1 MPSCASRASA
11 GENSGA
17 AFGAGFPPEDCAKA
31 LAHIRRAAAAS
42 ALARIIY
49 QFSWLA
55 ISMLGLRR
63 KLCMFSLAA
72 TIIPRLCAESLS
84 DAPGTRRHPESPQRL
99 PNVFPIS
106 NRYSS
111 RHVRV
116 GALLRVAW
124 LEAWRTFRCVARAS
138 WSSAIGLGY

>member
-1 MPSCASRASA
+1 IPSCVSRASA

-31 LAHIRRAAAAS
+31 LAHIRKAAAAS

-49 QFSWLA
+49 RFSWLA
-55 ISMLGLRR
+55 ISMRGFRR
-63 KLCMFSLAA
+63 KLCMFALAA

-84 DAPGTRRHPESPQRL
+84 DGPGTRRHRESPQRL

-106 NRYSS
+106 DCHGVRD
-111 RHVRV
+111 VRV
-116 GALLRVAW
+116 GALLRVEW
-124 LEAWRTFRCVARAS
+124 LAAWRTFRCVARAS
-138 WSSAIGLGY
+138 WNSAIGL